1 MKKNINLIGTLMW
14 SLVFIAVAFS
24 YPGAQHTV
32 SETLKGL
39 CDKYKY
45 DPHNIPNAK
54 LNKTLKDLNKLRL
67 SHKNNNLPTSS
78 NNLQWIDS
86 CTGLVM
92 VEVKSR
98 SFEKKLKRPTQ
109 STSPLDKN

>member
-39 CDKYKY
+39 CDKYKF
-45 DPHNIPNAK
+45 DPHNISNAK
-54 LNKTLKDLNKLRL
+54 LNEILKELNELRL
-67 SHKNNNLPTSS
+67 SHKNNNFPINS
-78 NNLQWIDS
+78 NSLQWIDS

-109 STSPLDKN
+109 NVSPQDKS

>member
-1 MKKNINLIGTLMW
+1 MW
-14 SLVFIAVAFS
+14 SLVFIVVAFS
-24 YPGAQHTV
+24 YSGAQYTV

-45 DPHNIPNAK
+45 DPHNIPHAK
-54 LNKTLKDLNKLRL
+54 LKGILKDLNELRL
-67 SHKNNNLPTSS
+67 AHNNNLPTNS
-78 NNLQWIDS
+78 NSLQWIDS
-86 CTGLVM
+86 CTGLIM

-109 STSPLDKN
+109 NVNPQDKS